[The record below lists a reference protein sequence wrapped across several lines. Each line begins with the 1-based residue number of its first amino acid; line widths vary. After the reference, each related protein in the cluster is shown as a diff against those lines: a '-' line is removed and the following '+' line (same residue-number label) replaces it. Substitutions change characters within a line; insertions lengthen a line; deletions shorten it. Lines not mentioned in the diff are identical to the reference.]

1 MSLSKWVRLEP
12 LLTEFRHQIHQHPE
26 IAMQE
31 EQTAQAV
38 KAYADQIG
46 YNRYKV
52 IGNPGM
58 IFSIWPDGVEEKQA
72 LQSGIV
78 FRAEL
83 DGLPIA
89 DRADVAYRSKIDGKG
104 HLCGHDGHMTILLG
118 AMHLVAE
125 LKKNGK
131 LKASV
136 HFLFQ
141 PAEENGAGA
150 NAMLQDPGFDIE
162 PERMYA
168 LHNIPGI
175 ELGHVLLK
183 ADVFTPE
190 VISVDFKLEGATS
203 HAAQPHLGINP
214 AEAVA
219 EIITFMQKQ
228 HKYKA
233 SKGSSTFSDGDVIV
247 SPVQIKMGQA
257 DYGISAGEALVG
269 YTFRTYRPE
278 HMQAIRTEI
287 EAFAKQLEAKHDIS
301 VLLEWHQYFAANM
314 NDHASTELLKQS
326 LAQAQIPHE
335 TIPSPFEW
343 GEDFGYFSQ
352 RIPSCMFGI
361 GSGQDTAPLHNQTY
375 DFPDALIAKGVEAF
389 GSIIINHQSI
399 PSEDLKSF
407 FHES

>member
-1 MSLSKWVRLEP
+1 MRFESSLVD
-12 LLTEFRHQIHQHPE
+12 FRHQIHQHPE
-26 IAMQE
+26 VAMEE
-31 EQTAQAV
+31 EQTAKAV

-46 YNRYKV
+46 FDRFKI
-52 IGNPGM
+52 IGKPGM
-58 IFSIWPDGVEEKQA
+58 IFSIWPDGTNEKEA
-72 LQSGIV
+72 LESGLM

-89 DRADVAYRSKIDGKG
+89 DRADIEYRSQIAGKG

-118 AMHLVAE
+118 LMHLVAE
-125 LKKNGK
+125 LKKTHQ
-131 LKASV
+131 LKEAV

-150 NAMLQDPGFDIE
+150 NVMMQDPGFDIK

-168 LHNIPGI
+168 LHNIPGV
-175 ELGHVLLK
+175 ELGKVLLK
-183 ADVFTPE
+183 PNVFTPE
-190 VISVDFKLEGATS
+190 VISVDFILDGATS
-203 HAAQPHLGINP
+203 HAAQPYLGNNP

-219 EIITFMQKQ
+219 EIITFMKKL

-233 SKGSSTFSDGDVIV
+233 TKGSSTFSDGDVIV
-247 SPVQIKMGQA
+247 APVQIKMGQA

-278 HMQAIRTEI
+278 HMQAIREDI
-287 EAFAKQLEAKHDIS
+287 EAFAKKLEANHDLS
-301 VLLEWHQYFAANM
+301 VALEWHQYFAANV
-314 NDHASTELLKQS
+314 NDAESTKLLEQS
-326 LAQAQIPHE
+326 LIKTEILHE
-335 TIPSPFEW
+335 RISSPFEW

-352 RIPSCMFGI
+352 RMPSCMFGI
-361 GSGQDTAPLHNQTY
+361 GSGEDTPPLHNQTY

-389 GSIIINHQSI
+389 GSIIIQHQSI

-407 FHES
+407 FHEN